1 MKTSELQRIFPV
13 VGMRCAACAV
23 NVERAVRKVPGVSDC
38 SVVLSENSL
47 SVQYAADE
55 IPPRMLQDA
64 VRAIGFDLLIDDAE
78 ADRLHRI
85 EEQELHELQVMRRD
99 MTLSWLFS
107 AALMLLMFVPFHTTA
122 LKHTAMLLLALPVY
136 AFLGRSYHLNAF
148 RQLRHGITSMDTL
161 VSLSTSIS
169 FLYSLVMLV
178 LGMNHVIPLPHHLY
192 FDASAMIITF
202 VLTGKFL
209 EKRATRSTGSAIRQL
224 MGLMPHEALV
234 MREGSECR
242 VPLEQ
247 LRPGDVVCVRPG
259 EQVPVDGVAVEG
271 MSSVDEKMIT
281 GEPLP
286 VDKTVGSRLYAG
298 TVNGRG
304 VLMMRTEK
312 AGADTLLGEIIRRVR
327 EAQADKAP
335 VQRMAD
341 RIAAVFVPV
350 VLVIALLTYAAWC
363 IWGDAEGNALG
374 LLCAISVLVIACPCA
389 LGLATPTALVV
400 AIGRA
405 ARNHILIRNAA
416 ALEQLARVDTVV
428 LDKTGTLT
436 EGKPVVSEMLWQCPE
451 SEHLH
456 YQSLLYAAE
465 AQSTHPLALAVCEA
479 VQSALPAE
487 APMPQLSDYVNEPG
501 QGISFTHGAHHYR
514 IGSEAFASSPFVRWE
529 HEPQPAAA
537 LIYLSEDGKPLM
549 RLSVTDTLQVC
560 SREAVA
566 ALRREGLRV
575 VMLTGD
581 RPESAAWM
589 AAEAGIDEYHAGILP
604 EDKRDFVH
612 TLQQQGHRVLMVGD
626 GINDSSALSEA
637 YVSVAMG
644 QGSDIAKETA
654 MITLVRH
661 DLGLIAQAFR
671 LSKATTR
678 IIRQNLFWALIYNLL
693 AIPIAA
699 GVYYP
704 AFGWLLNPALSG
716 AAMALSSICVVG
728 NSLRLRSLRI

>member
-1 MKTSELQRIFPV
+1 MNTSELQRIYPV

-47 SVQYAADE
+47 SVRYTADE
-55 IPPRMLQDA
+55 ISPRLLREA

-78 ADRLHRI
+78 ADRLRRI

-107 AALMLLMFVPFHTTA
+107 AVLMLLMFVPVHPTV
-122 LKHTAMLLLALPVY
+122 LRHTAMLLLALPVY
-136 AFLGRSYHLNAF
+136 ALFGRSYHLNAF
-148 RQLRHGITSMDTL
+148 RQIRHGITSMDTL

-169 FLYSLVMLV
+169 FLYSLVIFV
-178 LGMNHVIPLPHHLY
+178 LGISGVIPLPHHLY

-209 EKRATRSTGSAIRQL
+209 EKRATRNTGSAIRQL

-234 MREGSECR
+234 VREGCEEL
-242 VPLEQ
+242 VPLRHI
-247 LRPGDVVCVRPG
+247 RPGDVVRVRPG
-259 EQVPVDGVAVEG
+259 EQVPVDGIALEG
-271 MSSVDEKMIT
+271 VSSVDEKMIT

-286 VDKTVGSRLYAG
+286 VDKTAGSVLYAG

-304 VLMMRTEK
+304 VLTMRTEK
-312 AGADTLLGEIIRRVR
+312 AGADTLLGEIIRHVR

-341 RIAAVFVPV
+341 RIAAIFVPV
-350 VLVIALLTYAAWC
+350 VLVIALFTYAAWR
-363 IWGDAEGNALG
+363 IWGGTEGNALG

-405 ARNHILIRNAA
+405 ARNHVLIRNAT

-436 EGKPVVSEMLWQCPE
+436 EGKPVVSEMLWQCAE
-451 SEHLH
+451 AERLH

-465 AQSTHPLALAVCEA
+465 TQSTHPLASAVCEA
-479 VQSALPAE
+479 VQSAWPTGYA
-487 APMPQLSDYVNEPG
+487 MPQLSDYVNEPG
-501 QGISFTHGAHHYR
+501 QGISFTHGTHRYR
-514 IGSEAFASSPFVRWE
+514 IGNEAFASSPLVRWE

-537 LIYLSEDGKPLM
+537 LIYLSEDGNPVA
-549 RLSVTDTLQVC
+549 RLSVTDTLQER
-560 SREAVA
+560 SGKAVA
-566 ALRREGLRV
+566 ALQRAGLRV

-581 RPESAAWM
+581 RPESAAWV
-589 AAEAGIDEYHAGILP
+589 ANEVGIGEYHAGILP
-604 EDKRDFVH
+604 EDKRNFVR
-612 TLQQQGHRVLMVGD
+612 TLQHQGHRVLMVGD

-661 DLGLIAQAFR
+661 DLGLIARAFR
-671 LSKATTR
+671 LSGATTR

-699 GVYYP
+699 GIYYS

-716 AAMALSSICVVG
+716 AAMALSSVCVVG
-728 NSLRLRSLRI
+728 NSLRLRGVRI